1 MAFAAKGNNFSQGS
15 KCAAR
20 TRERGWPRPES
31 RLGGVMRIR
40 RAILPAILTLGL
52 AGSVL
57 TGVTAG
63 AAGVTAMHYH
73 GHMTAMHYH
82 GRMHYHG

>member
-1 MAFAAKGNNFSQGS
+1 
-15 KCAAR
+15 
-20 TRERGWPRPES
+20 
-31 RLGGVMRIR
+31 MRIR
-40 RAILPAILTLGL
+40 RAILPAIITLGL

-63 AAGVTAMHYH
+63 TADVIAMHYH
-73 GHMTAMHYH
+73 GHVIAMHYH